1 MAYDD
6 PSHKRSEVIKS
17 RFKPEDVRYLRME
30 AKRAGMQLATYVH
43 ELSMVA
49 RRLGAAELPE
59 DEVDARQAAFVPGQT

>member
-49 RRLGAAELPE
+49 RRLGAAELIRE
-59 DEVDARQAAFVPGQT
+59 MNLGANDKTA